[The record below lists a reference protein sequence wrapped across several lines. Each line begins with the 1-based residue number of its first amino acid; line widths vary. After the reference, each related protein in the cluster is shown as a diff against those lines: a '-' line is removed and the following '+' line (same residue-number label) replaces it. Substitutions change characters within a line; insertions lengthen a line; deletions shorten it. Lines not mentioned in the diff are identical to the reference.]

1 MIKLNRKI
9 QKLFNFF
16 HNSLAKSSSQTKE
29 NSYNQVQT
37 KNHFKFKIKAFSLIE
52 LSIVI
57 LIIGI
62 LVAGVTQSSRLVKR
76 MRLATAVQITSSS
89 DVNTINDLEMWLET
103 TQDFAFAT
111 GTNASFDFVNNIYTD
126 VDRPSDQDKIG
137 RWNDESIRNAT
148 AKKSAIQNALVRQ
161 PIYVENG
168 INGLPSVHFNATASQ
183 AVCMHAPINIDR
195 GLMPNLSIF
204 VVYRWLNTFAAY
216 DQKLW
221 SADNMNWDRQAIMR
235 CCGGGTSG
243 MISTGST
250 AVTIPNFNNSNVNQI
265 FSYISRTNISNGSMS
280 YINGASPVYFT
291 ETHPSQSYPA
301 LTFPGENNQ
310 SFGMSLDGNCVNN
323 TNVMIGEFLVF
334 NRALNA
340 EERSSIERYLARK
353 WGIKLS

>member
-16 HNSLAKSSSQTKE
+16 YNSLANSSSQTKE
-29 NSYNQVQT
+29 NSFNQVQT
-37 KNHFKFKIKAFSLIE
+37 KNHFKSKMNAFSLIE

-76 MRLATAVQITSSS
+76 MRLATAIQITSSS
-89 DVNTINDLEMWLET
+89 DVNSINDLEVWLEAT
-103 TQDFAFAT
+103 GDFAFAT

-137 RWNDESIRNAT
+137 RWNDESIRNT
-148 AKKSAIQNALVRQ
+148 TNKKSAIQNALARQ

-168 INGLPSVHFNATASQ
+168 INGLPSVHFNATPSQ
-183 AVCMHAPINIDR
+183 GVCMHAPINADR
-195 GLMPNLSIF
+195 TLMPNMSVF
-204 VVYRWLNTFAAY
+204 VVYRWLRTFEVD
-216 DQKLW
+216 DQKIW
-221 SADNMNWDRQAIMR
+221 SSDNNGWDRQALVRFNYGSAGMSN
-235 CCGGGTSG
+235 GGGVV
-243 MISTGST
+243 
-250 AVTIPNFNNSNVNQI
+250 AIPNMGNSNVNQI
-265 FSYISRTNISNGSMS
+265 YTYISRTNVANGSS
-280 YINGASPVYFT
+280 AYINGATPTLFT
-291 ETHPSQSYPA
+291 ESNPSQSYPA

-310 SFGMSLDGNCVNN
+310 SGTGTLDGNCIRN
-323 TNVMIGEFLVF
+323 TNMMIGEFLVF
-334 NRALNA
+334 NRVLNA